1 MVGWGRYSRAT
12 RKFTSRDDG
21 PGPGAHRDPTS
32 SASLG
37 IIYDFYY
44 AVKMREFLPRGHASV
59 ARGSTRR

>member
-1 MVGWGRYSRAT
+1 MIGRGRYYGP

-21 PGPGAHRDPTS
+21 TGPGAHRDPSPTG
-32 SASLG
+32 SLR

-44 AVKMREFLPRGHASV
+44 AVKMREFLRRGHASV